1 VRVSSRENNVVINS
15 GVDDLSN
22 NVAVGLSIRKGGL
35 VIVSYREMAWQVK
48 KKKSWPDRESS

>member
-22 NVAVGLSIRKGGL
+22 NVAVGLAIRKGGL
-35 VIVSYREMAWQVK
+35 AIVSYREMAWHVK
-48 KKKSWPDRESS
+48 KKKK